1 MLTGCYGNCSLLRR
15 SFYQLIKPP
24 QVVQNQYYTVQ
35 TFSISQHVRT
45 VCPLA
50 CPHPAVS
57 MRLWRKLPVH
67 IAAGGEGG
75 STRLPSQQRV
85 CFPPEAMHG
94 ESGLFILWC
103 PWGEKCS
110 THKLCKLKSGKKNFF
125 FFPFYILR
133 MTIGRLGQPGSLEGS
148 QLRERKWKCSA
159 MAEGG
164 DWSSLFL
171 PVHTLIQTFWSAAD
185 KSAPVNT
192 IKAARA
198 HRWGVCR
205 WPVLER
211 FSQFNQI
218 KFKKKK
224 KKAVSSLLPSDTYT
238 HTDLS

>member
-1 MLTGCYGNCSLLRR
+1 M
-15 SFYQLIKPP
+15 
-24 QVVQNQYYTVQ
+24 VTVLCWEGLADILPAYKTSTSCTTPVLYRPNLFHLQ
-35 TFSISQHVRT
+35 SMRT

-50 CPHPAVS
+50 CPRLAVS
-57 MRLWRKLPVH
+57 MQLWRQLPVH
-67 IAAGGEGG
+67 TASGEEGG
-75 STRLPSQQRV
+75 NTRLPSQQHV

-110 THKLCKLKSGKKNFF
+110 THTSYVIWNLEKKNFF
-125 FFPFYILR
+125 FFFPLYILR
-133 MTIGRLGQPGSLEGS
+133 MTIGPLGQPGSAEGS

-164 DWSSLFL
+164 DWSGLSL
-171 PVHTLIQTFWSAAD
+171 PVLTQIQTFWSATD

-211 FSQFNQI
+211 FSQINQI
-218 KFKKKK
+218 KLK
-224 KKAVSSLLPSDTYT
+224 
-238 HTDLS
+238 